1 MTFVHRQRH
10 IGQVAEDEHD
20 LLAQKGDAA
29 TRVLESL
36 EGLRHREQRLERSEW
51 KNVKINP
58 VYNIKVGETNL
69 NIIMKT
75 IIMGKME
82 MVLPDIHM
90 MNKFIGTCLKG
101 PRARSQLLLILRL
114 GSASLDDSSL
124 LTALALAEYP
134 GGERSSR
141 P

>member
-1 MTFVHRQRH
+1 MYIASATLARLPRTNTIFWPRNVTPLPEFSNPLKVCDTENKVLKGLDGRMSTTILGIEVH
-10 IGQVAEDEHD
+10 A
-20 LLAQKGDAA
+20 
-29 TRVLESL
+29 
-36 EGLRHREQRLERSEW
+36 
-51 KNVKINP
+51 
-58 VYNIKVGETNL
+58 NL

-75 IIMGKME
+75 IMMGKME

-114 GSASLDDSSL
+114 GSASLEISSL

>member
-1 MTFVHRQRH
+1 MYIASAT
-10 IGQVAEDEHD
+10 
-20 LLAQKGDAA
+20 LARLPRTNTIFWPRNVTPLPEFSNPLKVCDTENKVLKGLDGRISITILGNEAYA
-29 TRVLESL
+29 
-36 EGLRHREQRLERSEW
+36 
-51 KNVKINP
+51 
-58 VYNIKVGETNL
+58 NL

-114 GSASLDDSSL
+114 GSASLEDSSL

>member
-1 MTFVHRQRH
+1 MASATFARLPRTNTIFWPRKVTPPPEFSNPLK
-10 IGQVAEDEHD
+10 VCETENKV
-20 LLAQKGDAA
+20 LKG
-29 TRVLESL
+29 
-36 EGLRHREQRLERSEW
+36 
-51 KNVKINP
+51 
-58 VYNIKVGETNL
+58 L

-75 IIMGKME
+75 IMMGKME

-90 MNKFIGTCLKG
+90 MNRFIGTCLKE

-114 GSASLDDSSL
+114 GSASLEISSL

-134 GGERSSR
+134 GGESSSS